1 MYSHLRGVVQMN
13 HYLWVDVVQIQFLR
27 VQSYFMAVIPWYDW
41 PKILRNCSFDSYAYK
56 CTSFAV
62 FYRWFCSIC
71 CILWRIP
78 LFCLVIW
85 VFFWGMLTTCAK

>member
-56 CTSFAV
+56 CTIV
-62 FYRWFCSIC
+62 CWF
-71 CILWRIP
+71 LVGLVLFWRISP
-78 LFCLVIW
+78 LFP
-85 VFFWGMLTTCAK
+85 